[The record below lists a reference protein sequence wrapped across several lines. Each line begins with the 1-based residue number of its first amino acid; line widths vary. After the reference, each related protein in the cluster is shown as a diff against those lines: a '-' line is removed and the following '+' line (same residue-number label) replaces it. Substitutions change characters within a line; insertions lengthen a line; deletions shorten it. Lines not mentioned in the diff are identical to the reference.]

1 MLCCVSP
8 DPTPQFIQFAFVWAA
23 CLHLTFPY
31 ITYKRKIPSNS
42 GSLWHYPGR
51 WSHGNLFI
59 GGPKGPMVVTSRFQN
74 LKAAS
79 LDSLLLRLK
88 RSQPSPNP
96 SQRKWNQHL
105 VLVVQTRGMSDSWQH
120 CHWPRVRR
128 CHQWAILSVVSSS
141 LLLSHSPFG
150 RQSQYSEVFFVAY
163 HYLPLR
169 LTERRVWWRSPSY
182 SPHEDGHRQFE
193 SCMGQLHVEKNVSVT
208 TRYNPYSAHG
218 SADVCS
224 CLQAGLGERLRMC
237 QCKRRIPNVKTHGTS
252 TGGCIL
258 VTGNQASMCF

>member
-105 VLVVQTRGMSDSWQH
+105 VLVVQTKGMSDSWQH

-150 RQSQYSEVFFVAY
+150 RQSQYSEVFFHCLSPPSPKINREKGVVKKSKLFTPWRWAPPVWVL
-163 HYLPLR
+163 HGTTSRRKKRFCNHKIQPLLCSWFGWCLFL
-169 LTERRVWWRSPSY
+169 LTSRPGWKT
-182 SPHEDGHRQFE
+182 ED
-193 SCMGQLHVEKNVSVT
+193 VSVQKED
-208 TRYNPYSAHG
+208 PK
-218 SADVCS
+218 C
-224 CLQAGLGERLRMC
+224 
-237 QCKRRIPNVKTHGTS
+237 
-252 TGGCIL
+252 
-258 VTGNQASMCF
+258 